1 MTVDLV
7 LVGGGLANL
16 LLAWRLADLRP
27 DLRFLVIEQGPA
39 VGGNH
44 TWSYHGTD
52 LEPEARGWV
61 GQLARMSWPASE
73 VRFPLYTRRLAGSYH
88 SLDSADLAARATA
101 RFGDR
106 IRVTTAARRIGPST
120 VELSDGTVLQAGAV
134 IDGRGFDGRV
144 QMALGYQR
152 FLGLELR
159 LTAPHGLT
167 APLLMDATVAQE
179 DGYRFIYVLPFGPD
193 VVLIE
198 DTVYGDQPVHD
209 EGRSRRVIEQYLAT
223 RGWSV
228 AAELR
233 QERGAL
239 PIPLAGRYQDVADIQ
254 EPGVPTIGVRAGL
267 IHPTTGY
274 SLPYAA
280 RTADLIARAP
290 TLTSAALIGS
300 LTELARATFK
310 RQRFLRML
318 NRLLFRAAE
327 PADRYRVL
335 QKFYRLPEP
344 TIARFYA
351 DRLTT
356 MDKIRLLT
364 GRPPV
369 PVVRA
374 LACLPERIDS

>member
-16 LLAWRLADLRP
+16 LLAWRIADLRP
-27 DLRFLVIEQGPA
+27 DTTFLIIEQGPV

-52 LEPEARGWV
+52 LEPEARDWV
-61 GQLARMSWPASE
+61 GQLARASWPSSD
-73 VRFPLYTRRLAGSYH
+73 VRFPRYSRRLAGSYH
-88 SLDSADLAARATA
+88 SLDSADIAARARA

-106 IRVTTAARRIGPST
+106 IRVRTAARRITPST
-120 VELSDGTVLQAGAV
+120 VELDDGTVLTAGAV
-134 IDGRGFDGRV
+134 VDGRGFDRRV
-144 QMALGYQR
+144 RLALGYQR
-152 FLGLELR
+152 FLSLELR

-193 VVLIE
+193 VVLVA
-198 DTVYGDQPVHD
+198 DTVYGNQPAHN
-209 EGRSRRVIEQYLAT
+209 ERLSRRVIERYLAT
-223 RGWSV
+223 RGWTV
-228 AAELR
+228 AEELR

-239 PIPLAGRYQDVADIQ
+239 PIPLAGRYQDITAIQ

-267 IHPTTGY
+267 IHSTTGY
-274 SLPYAA
+274 SLPYAV
-280 RTADLIARAP
+280 RTADLIATAP
-290 TLTSAALIGS
+290 TLTSEALTGS
-300 LTELARATFK
+300 LTALARATFE
-310 RQRFLRML
+310 RQWFLRML
-318 NRLLFRAAE
+318 NRLLFQAAE
-327 PADRYRVL
+327 PADQYRVL

-356 MDKIRLLT
+356 LDKIRLLT

-369 PVVRA
+369 PIRRA
-374 LACLPERIDS
+374 LAYLPERIES